1 MGEQPVDD
9 AIEGGAG
16 PALERTSTTYGLH
29 TVHDIRS
36 RRAHD
41 LCKRQ
46 EEGTV
51 FFEVYVDQKH
61 QVSSNVREPRHQ
73 RAVMPEV
80 SIRSMSAWG
89 SVTATS

>member
-1 MGEQPVDD
+1 MRMGEQPVDD

-16 PALERTSTTYGLH
+16 PALEPTSTTYGLH

-46 EEGTV
+46 EEGRV
-51 FFEVYVDQKH
+51 FFEVYVDQETR
-61 QVSSNVREPRHQ
+61 SPRTCESP
-73 RAVMPEV
+73 V
-80 SIRSMSAWG
+80 ISAR
-89 SVTATS
+89 